1 MEWFIIVLTLTGLAV
16 GGHHFVIGAV
26 AIGKRCGMSPVL
38 VGATIV
44 AFGTS
49 LPEWGVSVAAAWRGF
64 TELSVGN
71 VIGSNVCNVCLIL
84 GLAAVLSPMRVS
96 RDSLTHDGLLMLF
109 ATGLLLLV
117 CVDGTIVRAEGAL
130 LLVIG
135 IGATVYF
142 IATRRENSEPETYFH
157 WWDLPRALLAL
168 VLVLLCSHYFV
179 EAAGNFAQQSGI
191 SEWTIGVTIAAIGTS
206 LPELVTTLAA
216 VFHKQTGLVIGNVLG
231 SSTFNILFVL
241 GSAASVQPLNIVHF
255 DLWQAGIFMG
265 LMILVL
271 GFLWSRMK
279 ISRWEGATLVA
290 AGSVWYLLD
299 LST

>member
-16 GGHHFVIGAV
+16 GGHCFVIGAA
-26 AIGKRCGMSPVL
+26 AIGNRCGMSPVL

-49 LPEWGVSVAAAWRGF
+49 LPEWGISVTAAWRGF
-64 TELSVGN
+64 TELSIGN
-71 VIGSNVCNVCLIL
+71 VVGSNVCNVCLTL
-84 GLAAVLSPMRVS
+84 GLAAVLSPIRVP

-117 CVDGTIVRAEGAL
+117 SIGGTIKRAEGVL

-142 IATRRENSEPETYFH
+142 VVKRRENSDTEAHFH
-157 WWDLPRALLAL
+157 WWDLPQALLAL

-179 EAAGNFAQQSGI
+179 EAVGSLAQQLGI

-206 LPELVTTLAA
+206 LPELVTTLVA
-216 VFHKQTGLVIGNVLG
+216 VFHKQTGLVIGTALG

-241 GSAASVQPLNIVHF
+241 GSAASVQPLRIMHF
-255 DLWQAGIFMG
+255 ELLQAGIFMG
-265 LMILVL
+265 LMIVVL
-271 GFLWSRMK
+271 GFLWSTMK
-279 ISRWEGATLVA
+279 IARWEGATLVA
-290 AGSVWYLLD
+290 LGVVWYLLD